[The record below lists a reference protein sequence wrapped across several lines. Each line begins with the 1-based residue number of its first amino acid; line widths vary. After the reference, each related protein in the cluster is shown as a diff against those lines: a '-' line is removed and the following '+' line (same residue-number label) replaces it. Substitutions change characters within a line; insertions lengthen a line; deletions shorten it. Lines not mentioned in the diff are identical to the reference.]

1 MLQIEETRLVIT
13 RCLANA
19 NHRHVRSQRKFQESD
34 KVRQRFLLLV
44 WPLIAQHLINSR
56 AAEQVQD
63 SALFWVTRPKN
74 QNRLKNKGQASGTVK
89 EEPLKLFH
97 SPVILMDK
105 LSRLIYSTVQEK
117 VTGTRNLSKYN
128 PKKAVILCQ
137 ALAGEIKKRIK
148 LLEMRNYRVVA
159 MVSVVPKQEQGIS
172 YKMAL
177 HGDHLVDFFANSKYE
192 THTFFILGTVY
203 MVFKH

>member
-1 MLQIEETRLVIT
+1 MTG
-13 RCLANA
+13 A
-19 NHRHVRSQRKFQESD
+19 
-34 KVRQRFLLLV
+34 
-44 WPLIAQHLINSR
+44 
-56 AAEQVQD
+56 VQ
-63 SALFWVTRPKN
+63 
-74 QNRLKNKGQASGTVK
+74 

-177 HGDHLVDFFANSKYE
+177 HGDHMVDFFANSKYE